1 MLRRD
6 FLKTAALFASRGAS
20 QNVPRLNVVLILT
33 SDRAIFEQL
42 AHDGIQFTRAY
53 SVCPSPEPAKAALL
67 SGCYPYALR
76 ASQSHPA
83 AAIPNFHFLSG
94 AGIRLDRT
102 ALAPDTLAIA
112 TAAHGEI
119 ADQPFE
125 NSAHVPLVSRY
136 PGKLAA
142 ASSDAL
148 IPTVDLMPTILGFC
162 GVDIPGEVQ
171 GRDLSRWI
179 SNGAGERPE
188 SVYCTGK
195 RGTTDEWRMVVRG
208 LDKLVVDKDLNV
220 THLYNLGQDP
230 SEMENLARDKTQVL
244 TRDALEAL
252 LGVWMRRTGDGLDPS
267 GLRKRGL

>member
-33 SDRAIFEQL
+33 SDRAVFDLL
-42 AHDGIQFTRAY
+42 ARDGIRFTRAY
-53 SVCPSPEPAKAALL
+53 SVYPSPEPAKAALL
-67 SGCYPYALR
+67 SGCYPYAVH

-83 AAIPNFHFLSG
+83 AAIPNFRFLSG
-94 AGIRLDRT
+94 TGVKLDKT
-102 ALAPDTLAIA
+102 ALAADTLTIA

-125 NSAHVPLVSRY
+125 NSAHVPLVIRY
-136 PGKLAA
+136 PSKLAA
-142 ASSDAL
+142 AWNDAL
-148 IPTVDLMPTILGFC
+148 ISTIDLMPTILGFC
-162 GVDIPGEVQ
+162 SLDIPRQVQ
-171 GRDLSRWI
+171 GRDLSSWI
-179 SNGAGERPE
+179 PNGAGERPE

-195 RGTTDEWRMVVRG
+195 RGTPDEWRMVVRG